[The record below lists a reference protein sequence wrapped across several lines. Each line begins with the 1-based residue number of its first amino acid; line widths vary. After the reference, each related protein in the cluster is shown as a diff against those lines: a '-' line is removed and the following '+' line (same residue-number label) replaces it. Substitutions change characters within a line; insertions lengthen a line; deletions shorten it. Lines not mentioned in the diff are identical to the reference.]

1 MLRVFDIRF
10 RPHTTIKGQILA
22 DLVAEFIEELDQ
34 VNLEEART
42 PEEEVRMNLVLA
54 QQTWYLFIDEAA
66 NQKGSRVGIVVISP

>member
-10 RPHTTIKGQILA
+10 RPHTTIKGQILV

-54 QQTWYLFIDEAA
+54 QQTWYLFVD
-66 NQKGSRVGIVVISP
+66 

>member
-1 MLRVFDIRF
+1 MLRVFDIRY
-10 RPHTTIKGQILA
+10 RPHTTIKGQILI

-54 QQTWYLFIDEAA
+54 QQTWYLFVD
-66 NQKGSRVGIVVISP
+66 

>member
-1 MLRVFDIRF
+1 MLRVFDIRC
-10 RPHTTIKGQILA
+10 RPHTTIKGQILV

-54 QQTWYLFIDEAA
+54 QQTWYLFVD
-66 NQKGSRVGIVVISP
+66 

>member
-1 MLRVFDIRF
+1 MLRVFDIRC
-10 RPHTTIKGQILA
+10 RPHTTIKGQILI

-54 QQTWYLFIDEAA
+54 QQTWYLFVD
-66 NQKGSRVGIVVISP
+66 

>member
-1 MLRVFDIRF
+1 MLRVFDIRY
-10 RPHTTIKGQILA
+10 RPHTMIIGQILA

-54 QQTWYLFIDEAA
+54 QQTWYLFVD
-66 NQKGSRVGIVVISP
+66 

>member
-10 RPHTTIKGQILA
+10 RSHTTIKGQILA

-66 NQKGSRVGIVVISP
+66 N

>member
-54 QQTWYLFIDEAA
+54 QQTWYLFVDEVA
-66 NQKGSRVGIVVISP
+66 NQKGSRVRIVVISP

>member
-54 QQTWYLFIDEAA
+54 QQTWYLFVDEEA

>member
-1 MLRVFDIRF
+1 MLRVFDIRY

-22 DLVAEFIEELDQ
+22 DLVAEFNEELDQ

-54 QQTWYLFIDEAA
+54 QQTWYLFVD
-66 NQKGSRVGIVVISP
+66 